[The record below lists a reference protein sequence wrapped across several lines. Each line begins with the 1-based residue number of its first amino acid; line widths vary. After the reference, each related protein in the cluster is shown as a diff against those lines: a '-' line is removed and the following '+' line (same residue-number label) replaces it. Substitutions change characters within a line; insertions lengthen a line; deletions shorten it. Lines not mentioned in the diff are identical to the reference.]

1 MEIGTLTII
10 SNHREIEN
18 YNGTWGWGMGSGNS
32 STTST
37 TNLLDVINNPSEN
50 DIDSHEIRLTGDTGN
65 LSWTLGAY
73 MFEEDSFGSIDV
85 PVLRGYT
92 PPSAADWPM
101 YYLVIPGVLN
111 VAQTVMGTKM
121 FGSRSQSN
129 DVTNSNEAFY
139 AEGTYAFNDQTDLT
153 IGMRRTEDER
163 EYLRIQ
169 SLIGGGFDPAYACP
183 GNIDA
188 TTGVAKSD
196 RCYQEID
203 YSETTS
209 RAILSHAYNE
219 DFLVYASYSKGYSS
233 GGFNQDVR
241 MKPFLPEVSDNYEV
255 GFKSTLRDGTVRLNA
270 TYFSTIYKNQQI
282 TVGRVIDGQPTADI
296 VNANEADLSGL
307 EFELAA
313 QLTDNLA
320 LTMTYGLLDG
330 EYNDF
335 NVVDTL
341 YDPATFVSTD
351 VLRDLICN
359 TFWRLRR

>member
-32 STTST
+32 STTTT
-37 TNLLDVINNPSEN
+37 TNLLDVINNASEN

-121 FGSRSQSN
+121 FGSRTQSN

-163 EYLRIQ
+163 EYLRRQ
-169 SLIGGGFDPAYACP
+169 TLIGGGFDPGYACP
-183 GNIDA
+183 GNID
-188 TTGVAKSD
+188 
-196 RCYQEID
+196 
-203 YSETTS
+203 
-209 RAILSHAYNE
+209 
-219 DFLVYASYSKGYSS
+219 
-233 GGFNQDVR
+233 
-241 MKPFLPEVSDNYEV
+241 
-255 GFKSTLRDGTVRLNA
+255 
-270 TYFSTIYKNQQI
+270 
-282 TVGRVIDGQPTADI
+282 
-296 VNANEADLSGL
+296 
-307 EFELAA
+307 
-313 QLTDNLA
+313 
-320 LTMTYGLLDG
+320 
-330 EYNDF
+330 
-335 NVVDTL
+335 
-341 YDPATFVSTD
+341 PATG
-351 VLRDLICN
+351 
-359 TFWRLRR
+359 